1 MRWQPTTITKIDDL
15 SADDHYHITSDD
27 ACYFIG
33 EYTARAL
40 AGHSDTNQFV
50 MNYKKNITRRAE
62 AHYRYKGIAIRDAGE
77 ALNRV
82 IAQDSLNNLT
92 FIPVP
97 PSKTST
103 HLAFDNRLVQTL
115 EHLSGLCP
123 QCDYQNIISQNC
135 DLTTSHLVGDTGE
148 RPNIDTLFD
157 AYQLVDPLPPV
168 RGTLAIFDD
177 MLTTGAHFVAM
188 RRKLREVFPNHPIIG
203 IFLTRR
209 AIPHPPANPSI

>member
-15 SADDHYHITSDD
+15 SADDHYNITSDD
-27 ACYFIG
+27 TCYFIG
-33 EYTARAL
+33 EYTARAG

-50 MNYKKNITRRAE
+50 MNYKKDIKRKGKPDY
-62 AHYRYKGIAIRDAGE
+62 HYKDKAIEDAGK

-82 IAQDSLNNLT
+82 IAQNSLNNLT

-97 PSKTST
+97 PSKIST
-103 HLAFDNRLVQTL
+103 HPEFDDRLVETL
-115 EHLSGLCP
+115 EHLRRLYP
-123 QCDYQNIISQNC
+123 QCDYQDIISQNC
-135 DLTTSHLVGDTGE
+135 DLTTSHLATDTGE
-148 RPNIDTLFD
+148 RPSIDAVFN
-157 AYQLVDPLPPV
+157 AYQLVNPLPPV

-177 MLTTGAHFVAM
+177 MLTTGVHFVAM
-188 RRKLREVFPNHPIIG
+188 RRKLKEVFPNHPIIG